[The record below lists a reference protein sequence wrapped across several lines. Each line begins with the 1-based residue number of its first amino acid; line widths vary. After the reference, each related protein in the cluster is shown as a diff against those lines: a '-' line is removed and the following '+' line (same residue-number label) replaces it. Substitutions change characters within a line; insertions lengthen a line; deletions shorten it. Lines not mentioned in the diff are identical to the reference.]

1 MSSSKLF
8 RSNQTLQDSPS
19 VKIDKS
25 NSIRD
30 GAALSSVEVFL
41 ILQEL
46 MEEKETERT
55 LSYKISNHTTS
66 IRFMEEVTTSLKRF
80 NNTKR
85 IQVGS
90 SIFTS

>member
-41 ILQEL
+41 TLQES
-46 MEEKETERT
+46 MEERETERIH
-55 LSYKISNHTTS
+55 SCKISRVTIS
-66 IRFMEEVTTSLKRF
+66 IRFMEEVTTSLKRS
-80 NNTKR
+80 NNMKR
-85 IQVGS
+85 IQVGF